1 MKSKNIL
8 IVDNKEQERKL
19 FEYLI
24 GQLYTFS
31 SFATGQDALSYP
43 DKQPVHLVLLSLQL
57 TDIEPINFLQN
68 AKRTWG
74 KSCIVVAVAPL
85 VDEANA
91 PYFRSQGFDEF
102 ISKPVRPKD
111 FILKIQSLL
120 FKLEEEELR
129 TFSTTETLPILNLTV
144 YQQLVHLSSRKVIA
158 QVYAEFIEEC
168 NSLFQLLDPKSI
180 SLPSEEIL
188 RTIHT
193 IKGNSGTLGAEKV
206 YSSAKFSESLGRQ
219 QKSIEFAESLH
230 YLKATITELE
240 EFLRNNPNLYGA

>member
-8 IVDNKEQERKL
+8 IVENKEQERKL

-68 AKRTWG
+68 AKRIWG
-74 KSCIVVAVAPL
+74 KSCIVVAVAPH

-120 FKLEEEELR
+120 SKLEEEELS
-129 TFSTTETLPILNLTV
+129 TVSTTEALPILNPTV
-144 YQQLVHLSSRKVIA
+144 YQQLVRLSSREVIA

-168 NSLFQLLDPKSI
+168 NTLFQLLDPKSTAI
-180 SLPSEEIL
+180 PSEEIL
-188 RTIHT
+188 RAIHT
-193 IKGNSGTLGAEKV
+193 IKGNSGTLGAEKI
-206 YSSAKFSESLGRQ
+206 YTAAKCSESLGRQ

-230 YLKATITELE
+230 YLKATFIELE

>member
-8 IVDNKEQERKL
+8 IVENKEQERKL

-68 AKRTWG
+68 AKRIWG
-74 KSCIVVAVAPL
+74 KSCIVVAVAPH
-85 VDEANA
+85 VDEVNA
-91 PYFRSQGFDEF
+91 AYFRSQGFDEF

-120 FKLEEEELR
+120 SKLEEEELS
-129 TFSTTETLPILNLTV
+129 TVSTTEALPILNPTV
-144 YQQLVHLSSRKVIA
+144 YQQLVRLSSREVIA

-168 NSLFQLLDPKSI
+168 NTLFQLLDPKSTAI
-180 SLPSEEIL
+180 PSEEIL
-188 RTIHT
+188 RAIHT
-193 IKGNSGTLGAEKV
+193 IKGNSGTLGAEKI
-206 YSSAKFSESLGRQ
+206 YTAAKCSESLGRQ

-230 YLKATITELE
+230 YLKASFIELE